1 MIYIPLWDHH
11 HLFHQKHDRNITKRI
26 QKENDLSKC
35 EASSR
40 LDACTAGYS
49 IAYYP
54 EKVRSFQSLGCTAAG
69 YSIAYYP
76 EKVPADRDWP
86 GIQEAVSC
94 CGHSSFMRGLVTLV
108 T

>member
-54 EKVRSFQSLGCTAAG
+54 EKV
-69 YSIAYYP
+69 
-76 EKVPADRDWP
+76 PADRDWP

>member
-1 MIYIPLWDHH
+1 MIYIPLWDRH

-26 QKENDLSKC
+26 QKDPK
-35 EASSR
+35 
-40 LDACTAGYS
+40 
-49 IAYYP
+49 P
-54 EKVRSFQSLGCTAAG
+54 EKMRSFQSLGCTAAG

-94 CGHSSFMRGLVTLV
+94 CGHSSFMRGLVT
-108 T
+108 